1 MGNVV
6 GLAVG
11 SAVVAAVV
19 AAAVVAAA
27 VVAGAVVFVEAA
39 VVVETWQSYSGARG
53 SKGCVTLPLGQLTAA
68 VLDRRTRAGAM
79 SNRTVTSMIPRAQ
92 DPNTLNHKPIK
103 HSTVLIRIL
112 WTLQHHKC
120 QHVCLLGVLTLG
132 VTGFKTLINSAAL
145 HVSR

>member
-1 MGNVV
+1 M
-6 GLAVG
+6 
-11 SAVVAAVV
+11 VAAVV
-19 AAAVVAAA
+19 AAAVAAAA

-53 SKGCVTLPLGQLTAA
+53 SKGCVTLLIRALGQLTAA

-79 SNRTVTSMIPRAQ
+79 SNCTVTSMIPRAR
-92 DPNTLNHKPIK
+92 DPSTLNDKPIK

-112 WTLQHHKC
+112 QTLQHHKC